1 MNRWVVTTCVLAAAP
16 VSSSWAD
23 SNDIVLNRLSVEQP
37 NGTFVAQNADLRS
50 LSSQLGVVLA
60 PRLGTPADTLG
71 FGGFQ
76 FVVDY
81 ASTTIDPKAAYWRA
95 REGSPDPTG
104 TAGMDHGPSSLSTIG
119 LFARKGLWFPVP
131 AFEIGAGA
139 VHLIDSTI
147 WTGQFYAK
155 LALHEGYH
163 QWPIPSFAFRA
174 GVSRMMQQRS
184 LDLTVVSLDG
194 VVSKHFGIGG
204 TWRLDPYAGYNI
216 LLIVPRSEVIDPT
229 PTIDPLVPGNEGD
242 STKNFVFKEQDNI
255 VRHRIVVG
263 TKLQYY
269 VLQLTLEASFATA
282 GSSVDDRTGVTD
294 ACVPMSSTANCDAK
308 DTAKAQT
315 TLSVSAGLDF

>member
-163 QWPIPSFAFRA
+163 QWPIPSFSFRA

-229 PTIDPLVPGNEGD
+229 PTIDPLIPGNEGD

>member
-1 MNRWVVTTCVLAAAP
+1 MTCVLAHAP
-16 VSSSWAD
+16 PVHAD
-23 SNDIVLNRLSVEQP
+23 SNDIVLNRLSALQP
-37 NGTFVAQNADLRS
+37 DGTFIAQNAELRS
-50 LSSQLGVVLA
+50 LASQLGVVLA

-76 FVVDY
+76 FAVDY
-81 ASTTIDPKAAYWRA
+81 ATTTIDPGAGYWRA

-131 AFEIGAGA
+131 AFEVGAGA

-163 QWPIPSFAFRA
+163 QWPIPSFSFRA

-194 VVSKHFGIGG
+194 MVSKHLGIGG

-255 VRHRIVVG
+255 VRHRVVVG
-263 TKLQYY
+263 AKLQYY
-269 VLQLTLEASFATA
+269 VLQLTLEASFASK
-282 GSSVDDRTGVTD
+282 GSSLDDRAGVTD
-294 ACVPMSSTANCDAK
+294 ACMPNSSTANCDAK

>member
-1 MNRWVVTTCVLAAAP
+1 MTVNRWVVTTCVLAHALP
-16 VSSSWAD
+16 VRAD
-23 SNDIVLNRLSVEQP
+23 SNDIVLNRLSALQP
-37 NGTFVAQNADLRS
+37 DGTFIAQNAELRS
-50 LSSQLGVVLA
+50 LASQLGVVLA

-81 ASTTIDPKAAYWRA
+81 ATTTIDPGAAYWRA

-131 AFEIGAGA
+131 AFEVGAGA

-147 WTGQFYAK
+147 WIGQFYAK

-163 QWPIPSFAFRA
+163 QWPIPSFSFRA

-194 VVSKHFGIGG
+194 MVSKHFGIGG

-255 VRHRIVVG
+255 VRHRIVAG
-263 TKLQYY
+263 AKLQYY
-269 VLQLTLEASFATA
+269 VLQLTLEASFASK
-282 GSSVDDRTGVTD
+282 GSSLDDRTGVTD
-294 ACVPMSSTANCDAK
+294 ACMPNSSTANCDAK

-315 TLSVSAGLDF
+315 TLSISAGLDF

>member
-1 MNRWVVTTCVLAAAP
+1 MNRWVVTTCVLALASPAH
-16 VSSSWAD
+16 AD
-23 SNDIVLNRLSVEQP
+23 SNDIVLNRLSALQP
-37 NGTFVAQNADLRS
+37 DGTFVAQNAELRS
-50 LSSQLGVVLA
+50 LASQLGVVLA
-60 PRLGTPADTLG
+60 PRLSTPADTLG

-76 FVVDY
+76 IAVDY
-81 ASTTIDPKAAYWRA
+81 ATTTIDPGAAYWRA

-104 TAGMDHGPSSLSTIG
+104 TAGMAHGPSSLSTIG

-131 AFEIGAGA
+131 AFEVGAGA
-139 VHLIDSTI
+139 VHLMDSTI

-163 QWPIPSFAFRA
+163 QWPIPSLSFRG

-194 VVSKHFGIGG
+194 MVSKHFGIGG

-263 TKLQYY
+263 AKLQYY
-269 VLQLTLEASFATA
+269 VLQLTIEAAFATA
-282 GSSVDDRTGVTD
+282 GSSLDDRVGVTD
-294 ACVPMSSTANCDAK
+294 TCMPSSSTANCDAK
-308 DTAKAQT
+308 DAAKAQT